1 MVSFLQGSAPRRGS
15 VSSSFPRVAAS
26 SHLTRELGWELSL
39 EKGNAGKS
47 TAATGAGQGSAAGAR
62 AALLAARR
70 GRSRGMRD
78 ARTPA
83 AGCCAPVLNLAPSS

>member
-26 SHLTRELGWELSL
+26 SHLTWELGWELPL

-47 TAATGAGQGSAAGAR
+47 TPATGAGQVSAARGTSSSAGSTESGAE
-62 AALLAARR
+62 
-70 GRSRGMRD
+70 G
-78 ARTPA
+78 
-83 AGCCAPVLNLAPSS
+83 